1 MNEKPQPEDRVG
13 DASQSGMFAMMAMM
27 MVCCVA
33 VLVLL
38 ALIPFIGWPAGAFLG
53 IGLGAALMYAHM
65 KMMNHGSHHQEPAQP
80 QNPKGIER

>member
-33 VLVLL
+33 VFVLL
-38 ALIPFIGWPAGAFLG
+38 ALIPFIGWPAGAFVG
-53 IGLGAALMYAHM
+53 IGLGVALMFAHM
-65 KMMNHGSHHQEPAQP
+65 KPMNHGSHHQVPAQP